1 MGSRTSRGAS
11 EWSGDKENI
20 YGKYFQGYR
29 KSSDFI
35 GIVPEGSR
43 MFRKVPWWGPL
54 VQDVPHGLRGDILA
68 LIGQAHQPPLVQV
81 DGIRG

>member
-1 MGSRTSRGAS
+1 MMVVPKFCSESRMGSRISRGAT

-35 GIVPEGSR
+35 GIIPEVLECSGG
-43 MFRKVPWWGPL
+43 F
-54 VQDVPHGLRGDILA
+54 HGG
-68 LIGQAHQPPLVQV
+68 AHLSMTSHM
-81 DGIRG
+81 D

>member
-1 MGSRTSRGAS
+1 MGFGTSRGAP
-11 EWSGDKENI
+11 EWSG
-20 YGKYFQGYR
+20 GKDLYMESGFRGSG
-29 KSSDFI
+29 KSLVFS

-54 VQDVPHGLRGDILA
+54 VQDVPHGPRGDVLA
-68 LIGQAHQPPLVQV
+68 HIGQAHQPPLVYA